1 MSKRNEL
8 VRIASKR
15 LAENKMILYDE
26 ATGILQNTDLGRVA
40 AKYYIR
46 ASSIETFNKEFR
58 PRMTEADVLVMLSLS
73 TEVFYSPLLSLEH
86 DSYFTSSIKSKLG
99 SRR

>member
-46 ASSIETFNKEFR
+46 ASSIEIFNKEFR

-73 TEVFYSPLLSLEH
+73 TEVCYSPLLSLEH
-86 DSYFTSSIKSKLG
+86 DSCFTSSIKSKLG
-99 SRR
+99 NRR